1 MTSPKELR
9 SLLKLLRENGVLTYK
24 SADLQISFAPDSHL
38 LSGKKTK
45 EVVQEEN
52 GDTWSQF
59 PTGTL
64 TPEQLMFYSSGGD
77 PSEDPEN
84 EEAIPQ

>member
-24 SADLQISFAPDSHL
+24 SSDLELSFAPDSHL
-38 LSGKKTK
+38 LKKSK
-45 EVVQEEN
+45 EAVVQEDN

-77 PSEDPEN
+77 PKDDPEN
-84 EEAIPQ
+84 EEAVPQ